1 MWITNMAAP
10 YRIPVWKALAK
21 WTTFEVALTEP
32 DDDVGGSS
40 SLNRGSDWRSTA
52 HSDVKF
58 TSLRTVRARWRGRP
72 LYFLLP
78 RSGLRSMR
86 FLDAVLIG
94 GWEAPAYWQVLALSK
109 LRRVRSVAF
118 YESTPES
125 HRFDRGPIARA
136 RQIFF
141 NNVDAVVVPGVAA
154 HNGLVDM
161 GVPRE
166 RIHTGFNAVD
176 VRHFH
181 EAATQHRQEHQVNG
195 LGHRFI
201 YIGQLIR
208 RKRVDRIVEAF
219 HAIAAEDDLLTI
231 VGKGEEQPQI
241 AALIRNLNLESQ
253 VRLIP
258 EVLNA
263 DVPAILAEHHTLVLA
278 SDEEVWGLVANEA
291 LATGLNVVVSENCG
305 VAPSIKDMN
314 GVHTTQTNSLRDLS
328 TAMKASRASWRGPIS
343 EPEILSHTPQE
354 FARVFF
360 GALKPASDHGEPLA

>member
-1 MWITNMAAP
+1 
-10 YRIPVWKALAK
+10 
-21 WTTFEVALTEP
+21 
-32 DDDVGGSS
+32 
-40 SLNRGSDWRSTA
+40 
-52 HSDVKF
+52 
-58 TSLRTVRARWRGRP
+58 
-72 LYFLLP
+72 
-78 RSGLRSMR
+78 MR

-195 LGHRFI
+195 LGI
-201 YIGQLIR
+201 
-208 RKRVDRIVEAF
+208 D
-219 HAIAAEDDLLTI
+219 
-231 VGKGEEQPQI
+231 
-241 AALIRNLNLESQ
+241 SS
-253 VRLIP
+253 
-258 EVLNA
+258 
-263 DVPAILAEHHTLVLA
+263 TLD
-278 SDEEVWGLVANEA
+278 S
-291 LATGLNVVVSENCG
+291 S
-305 VAPSIKDMN
+305 
-314 GVHTTQTNSLRDLS
+314 
-328 TAMKASRASWRGPIS
+328 
-343 EPEILSHTPQE
+343 
-354 FARVFF
+354 
-360 GALKPASDHGEPLA
+360 